1 MYQKEYSERAPQK
14 KSQRAGGTL
23 EMLGYNSCD
32 NTCTN
37 KDILKMHKG
46 VTHKANLSNGY
57 KSDYSGT
64 KNEVSLMHVFR
75 KQ

>member
-1 MYQKEYSERAPQK
+1 M
-14 KSQRAGGTL
+14 L
-23 EMLGYNSCD
+23 EYNSCD

-37 KDILKMHKG
+37 KDTLRMHKG

-57 KSDYSGT
+57 ESDYSGT
-64 KNEVSLMHVFR
+64 KNEVPVMHKFR